1 MGVFMKKNL
10 GFTLIEL
17 MIVVAIVAILSAFA
31 MSSYAQYVARAERKE
46 VQTEMLEIAA
56 RLEQYYSL
64 NNSYALTGLITQPG
78 VPFSSKNGKYDIQ
91 VFENSKETNPKPT
104 ELTFKIEAKAKVGS
118 TAVRDNVAGVLCT
131 PLTLNSATTK
141 TPIQCWD

>member
-1 MGVFMKKNL
+1 MGVFMKKSL

-17 MIVVAIVAILSAFA
+17 MIVLAIIAILSAFS
-31 MSSYAQYVARAERKE
+31 MSSYTQYVARAERKE

-56 RLEQYYSL
+56 RLEQYYAL
-64 NNSYALTGLITQPG
+64 NNSYVLNNVITQPG
-78 VPFSSKNGKYDIQ
+78 VPRTSQNGKYDIE
-91 VFENSKETNPKPT
+91 VFNRSTAT
-104 ELTFKIEAKAKVGS
+104 EAAFGIEAKAKPNS
-118 TAVRDNVAGVLCT
+118 TAARDNVAGVSCT